1 MPFASRNGV
10 RLYWR
15 ADGHTTR
22 PALLLLNSLGCDHAM
37 WDGVVRVLSGR
48 FRLLRMDTRGHG
60 ASDAPSGDYT
70 IADLA
75 EDAVAVLDAAGVQRA
90 AVAGVSMGGMTAMQ
104 MAITV
109 PGRLT
114 AIAICNS
121 TAQVDPTPWTER
133 AAAIRANGMAA
144 MTDAVMQRWF
154 PEAVMEANPPWLGT
168 ARATFEALDP
178 QGYAGCCMAIAGL
191 SVQDGL
197 SGTATPT
204 LVVAGSLDR
213 ATPPAT
219 GAEPIAAAI
228 SGARLVSL
236 PTGHI
241 SPLERPDALAALLAD
256 FLLPPNTGSALEVGR
271 EALFEAGIANRRAV
285 LGDAWV
291 DRALAKQGGFA
302 WEFQQFITRFAWSE
316 VWGRPGLDHRTRRI
330 IVLAITSALGRWEE
344 FRLHTRAAL
353 EQQGLTEEEVREVL
367 IQAAIY
373 AGVPAANTA
382 FAITEEILSAIR
394 AG

>member
-1 MPFASRNGV
+1 MPFTTRDGV

-15 ADGHTTR
+15 ADGHPDR

-37 WDGVVRVLSGR
+37 WDGVVRALAGR

-60 ASDAPSGDYT
+60 ASDAPPGDYS

-75 EDAVAVLDAAGVQRA
+75 QDALAVLDAAGVTRA

-104 MAITV
+104 LAIDAPTRLMAIAV
-109 PGRLT
+109 
-114 AIAICNS
+114 CNS
-121 TAQVDPTPWTER
+121 SADIAPQPWLER
-133 AAAIRANGMAA
+133 AAAIRTAGMAS
-144 MTDAVMQRWF
+144 MTGAIMARWF
-154 PEAVMEANPPWLGT
+154 PPAVIAANPPWLDT
-168 ARATFEALDP
+168 CRTTFESLDP
-178 QGYAGCCMAIAGL
+178 QGYAGCCAAIAGL
-191 SVQDGL
+191 AVKHNL
-197 SGTATPT
+197 ANITTPT
-204 LVVAGSLDR
+204 LVVAGSLDQ

-228 SGARLVSL
+228 PGARLVSL

-241 SPLERPDALAALLAD
+241 SPLERADALAAHLAD
-256 FLLPPNTGSALEVGR
+256 FLQPGATDAIGAGR
-271 EALFEAGIANRRAV
+271 DALFKDGIANRRAV

-291 DRALAKQGGFA
+291 DRALAKEGGFA

-330 IVLAITSALGRWEE
+330 IVLAITTALGRWEE

-353 EQQGLTEEEVREVL
+353 EQKGLTEEEVREVL

-382 FAITEEILSAIR
+382 FAVTEEIITALR
-394 AG
+394 PE